1 VKSSGSPQS
10 TEEVNMNL
18 SFEEIEAMDA
28 PEPWYIIVGDI
39 VIIIGAAIV
48 VT

>member
-1 VKSSGSPQS
+1 
-10 TEEVNMNL
+10 MDL

-39 VIIIGAAIV
+39 IIIVGAAVAI
-48 VT
+48 T